1 MHVPKF
7 DLRLRIAAALAIVC
21 IAIVGVLGFVLY
33 AASEEMEHALVEQL
47 VSEEMEFLINR
58 AQQASGTASTSG
70 PNLQYYVVREPQDVS
85 KLAPAVKG
93 LGPGSHEVGSGRDEI
108 YVSVRDLGRV
118 RYIVVYDVGAH
129 KMREARF
136 KQLLQIALAS
146 AAVLAVIL
154 GYWLAGVLT
163 RQLTE
168 LARRVGSLAPDE
180 PHAPL
185 ARVGQDREVAAL
197 AHALDQYQA
206 RIVEMVKRE
215 QEFTANASHELRTP
229 LTAIRTSCELL
240 SAEPHLSDKARTRL
254 DMISGAAEQMTERIE
269 TLLYLA
275 RASAGDAGEPVALKT
290 TVMEAAMPCRDE
302 IARKNLSFDVPI
314 PEDTIVKISRR
325 ALQLVLA
332 NLIKNAV
339 LYTDGG
345 FVRVTY
351 EAPRLTVSDS
361 GRGIAPQHL
370 PQLFERFY
378 RGDHR
383 ADGFGLGLAIV
394 RRICDDLGW
403 KIEVQSQPGSGSSF
417 TVVLSDRSATLEGSP
432 PARQSSRVAPVAEYG
447 AGTPA

>member
-58 AQQASGTASTSG
+58 SQQASGPASTSG

-168 LARRVGSLAPDE
+168 LARRVGSLA
-180 PHAPL
+180 
-185 ARVGQDREVAAL
+185 
-197 AHALDQYQA
+197 
-206 RIVEMVKRE
+206 
-215 QEFTANASHELRTP
+215 
-229 LTAIRTSCELL
+229 
-240 SAEPHLSDKARTRL
+240 
-254 DMISGAAEQMTERIE
+254 
-269 TLLYLA
+269 
-275 RASAGDAGEPVALKT
+275 
-290 TVMEAAMPCRDE
+290 
-302 IARKNLSFDVPI
+302 
-314 PEDTIVKISRR
+314 
-325 ALQLVLA
+325 
-332 NLIKNAV
+332 
-339 LYTDGG
+339 
-345 FVRVTY
+345 
-351 EAPRLTVSDS
+351 
-361 GRGIAPQHL
+361 
-370 PQLFERFY
+370 
-378 RGDHR
+378 
-383 ADGFGLGLAIV
+383 
-394 RRICDDLGW
+394 
-403 KIEVQSQPGSGSSF
+403 
-417 TVVLSDRSATLEGSP
+417 
-432 PARQSSRVAPVAEYG
+432 
-447 AGTPA
+447 